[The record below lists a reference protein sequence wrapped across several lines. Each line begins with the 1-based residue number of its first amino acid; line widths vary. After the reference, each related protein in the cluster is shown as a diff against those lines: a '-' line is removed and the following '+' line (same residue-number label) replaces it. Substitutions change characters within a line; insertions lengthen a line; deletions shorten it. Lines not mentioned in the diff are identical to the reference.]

1 MGDREDYEK
10 KLKVIT
16 AIADNQIKTPH
27 HIPVSVYIQEANTL
41 YHWCR
46 ADKEALTA
54 VGLSGELIEDLPV
67 RMGALIHAESSW
79 YVQRNTWEA
88 AAREWA
94 KQSPPAY
101 DLRDRLLKA
110 FRFAFRR
117 HPDLLKTVKFIA
129 KGKTHAS
136 MIQGLNDLAVL
147 GKNNPGLL
155 EAIHF
160 DGSLLDKAAQTAD
173 EMAPLL
179 AAVNSNKARYSE
191 AKKIRDQAYTHLKEA
206 VDEIRE
212 YGKYVFRKNKE
223 RFTGYASN
231 HIRTQ
236 NKKRRRKAGKQVP
249 QVPKSDTTE
258 TGKS

>member
-1 MGDREDYEK
+1 MGTREDYEM
-10 KLKVIT
+10 KLDMIK
-16 AIADNQIKTPH
+16 AIPDGKIKTPH

-79 YVQRNTWEA
+79 YVQRNTWEEA
-88 AAREWA
+88 AEKWA
-94 KQSPPAY
+94 KESPLAY
-101 DLRDRLLKA
+101 DLRDRLLQA
-110 FRFAFRR
+110 FSFAFRK
-117 HPDLLKTVKFIA
+117 HPDLLKTVKAIA
-129 KGKTHAS
+129 KGKRHAG

-155 EAIHF
+155 AAIHF
-160 DGSLLDKAAQTAD
+160 DVSLLDKAAQTAD

-179 AAVNSNKARYSE
+179 SAVTSNRTEYSE

-236 NKKRRRKAGKQVP
+236 NKKRRGKASKQV
-249 QVPKSDTTE
+249 KIA
-258 TGKS
+258 